1 MPRSTPSTRVTGQSA
16 SKMAKKVAEKILDNP
31 EPDKDASPEVI
42 AALESVIGL
51 LQSKARPGT
60 ELARTLDLVK
70 EVVAKEKDK

>member
-31 EPDKDASPEVI
+31 ESDKDASPEVI

>member
-1 MPRSTPSTRVTGQSA
+1 M
-16 SKMAKKVAEKILDNP
+16 DNP
-31 EPDKDASPEVI
+31 QPDKDASPEVI